1 MMVFEKISE
10 LKRRDENVL
19 VSFIVAGDPD
29 KDRTI
34 EYLHALDESSDII
47 ELGIPFSDPVADGKT
62 IQEGYVRALKNGFK
76 VSDIFDIVRKFRE
89 RSDTPIVLM
98 TYYNLVYVRGLER
111 FLKEA
116 KSAGADG
123 LIVVDLPVEEGE
135 EYIRYC
141 KNFGL
146 DTIFLVA
153 PNTSRDRIVNIDN
166 ATTGF
171 IYLISLYGTTGA
183 KKTVSDEAFELLKKT
198 KSICKNPLLV
208 GFGIS
213 NQEQVASLIKAGADG
228 VIVGSAFV
236 DIIGRCKD
244 DKDVVSG
251 LKKKAKELK
260 DALYP

>member
-1 MMVFEKISE
+1 MNVSEKISK
-10 LKRRDENVL
+10 LKRKKEGTL

-29 KDRTI
+29 IDHTV
-34 EYLHALDESSDII
+34 EYLYALDESSDII

-62 IQEGYVRALKNGFK
+62 IQEGYIRALNNGFK
-76 VSDIFDIVRKFRE
+76 ISDVFEIVRKFRE

-98 TYYNLVYVRGLER
+98 TYYNIVYVRGLER

-135 EYIRYC
+135 EYIQQC
-141 KNFGL
+141 KNYGL

-153 PNTSRDRIVNIDN
+153 PNTSNDRILKIDK

-171 IYLISLYGTTGA
+171 VYLISLYGTTGA
-183 KKTVSDEAFELLKKT
+183 KNTVSNEAFELLKKT
-198 KSICKNPLLV
+198 KNVCKNPLFV

-213 NQEQVASLIKAGADG
+213 NREQVKTLVKSGTDG

-236 DIIGRCKD
+236 NMIGSGRNKEE
-244 DKDVVSG
+244 VVLH
-251 LKKKAKELK
+251 LKEKAKELK
-260 DALYP
+260 NALYS